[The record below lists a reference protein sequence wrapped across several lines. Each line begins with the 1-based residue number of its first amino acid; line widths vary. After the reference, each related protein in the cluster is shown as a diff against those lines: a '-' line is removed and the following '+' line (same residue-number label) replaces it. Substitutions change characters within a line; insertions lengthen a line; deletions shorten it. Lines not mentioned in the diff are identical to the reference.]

1 MQQNVSGSG
10 TQLSS
15 GNWKEEVTGVEIAQ
29 LIPLANK
36 INKTVDT
43 TVKQVA
49 RGKIAVGKLLLEAR
63 AIFESDQ
70 AFGSWRKA
78 ETSVQSKQHAHY
90 LMQVA
95 KRFGDM
101 PKLIEGVNYSVMQD
115 LILADQKDIEWIEE
129 KIDNDEPIPTVVE
142 VREKVKETKG
152 TSKKAQGVVPTS
164 GPIASPN
171 QHINELVQLPLTLR
185 IQRVVERQIK
195 GIEGDYI
202 ILGMD
207 PDPQCPC
214 HPHVLKAARDLWVI
228 ASENGDEERAV
239 KDSYERVEAEFDN
252 WE

>member
-90 LMQVA
+90 LMKIA
-95 KRFGDM
+95 ERFGDATV
-101 PKLIEGVNYSVMQD
+101 LIEGANYSVMQE
-115 LILADQKDIEWIEE
+115 LLLADQKDIQWVVD
-129 KIDNDEPIPTVVE
+129 KIDNEEPLPTVQE

-152 TSKKAQGVVPTS
+152 TSKKGTVVVPMS
-164 GPIASPN
+164 GPKNPNIAL
-171 QHINELVQLPLTLR
+171 NELVQLGLTLR
-185 IQRVVERQIK
+185 IQQVVDRQIK
-195 GIEGDYI
+195 DIEGDYI

-214 HPHVLKAARDLWVI
+214 HPHVLKAARDLWVL

-239 KDSYERVEAEFDN
+239 KDSYERVQAEFDN
-252 WE
+252 WEW